1 MPYLVDSLTE
11 LSTAAT
17 DALLAIQ
24 AVTCLI
30 VLRYSQSRN
39 FRSTLWQALF
49 ASLTFG
55 SLLGAI
61 AHAFKLPQPVHDVL
75 WHFIYFFLGLTLT
88 ILALAAI
95 YDWLGE
101 RVARRLQYWLLP
113 MPLFVVVVT
122 WLGAGEFVYFVV
134 FEALIML
141 FVLVIY
147 SMLLW
152 QNRPGSGLVLTG
164 VVVSLIA
171 AFVQASGPLEIHIVW
186 LFDHNGLFHL
196 VQMPGVL
203 CFYLGAKK
211 GGLVKTGERYDD
223 AENRIQKQQQ

>member
-1 MPYLVDSLTE
+1 MQYLVDSLTE

-24 AVTCLI
+24 AVACL
-30 VLRYSQSRN
+30 VLLRYTQSQN

-49 ASLTFG
+49 ASLTLG

-61 AHAFKLPQPVHDVL
+61 AHAVKMSLSVHEAL
-75 WHFIYFFLGLTLT
+75 WLFIYFFLGLTLT

-101 RVARRLQYWLLP
+101 GIARRLLYWLLP

-122 WLGAGEFVYFVV
+122 WLGSGEFLYFVI
-134 FEALIML
+134 FEALVML
-141 FVLVIY
+141 FVLIVY
-147 SMLLW
+147 SRLFW
-152 QNRPGSGLVLTG
+152 QKKPGSGLILTG
-164 VVVSLIA
+164 IIISLVA
-171 AFVQASGPLEIHIVW
+171 AAVQASGPMEINIVW

-196 VQMPGVL
+196 IQMPGVL
-203 CFYLGAKK
+203 CFYFGAKM
-211 GGLVKTGERYDD
+211 GALDRTGERNDNS
-223 AENRIQKQQQ
+223 EN